1 MGRSRKCGNWQNVM
15 RALKFTGVKYVNKEG
30 PDSFAPRYTLNP
42 QGFQY
47 MRSLIG
53 GEITS

>member
-1 MGRSRKCGNWQNVM
+1 M

-47 MRSLIG
+47 MKSVIG
-53 GEITS
+53 NEIQNLA